1 MSDFTRRK
9 KKYVF
14 DKRHEKKYM
23 KTRTM
28 FVSISQRMAWHS
40 NGIQMFN
47 RSVGKKNI
55 SKKQSMLV
63 MIIFL
68 SSYGGDS
75 RKQIR
80 TYELHM

>member
-1 MSDFTRRK
+1 
-9 KKYVF
+9 
-14 DKRHEKKYM
+14 M

-47 RSVGKKNI
+47 RSVGKNI

-80 TYELHM
+80 TYELQM